1 MTAWTEDVGGMI
13 RQWTLSSALTHLRT
27 FVAGLNSDQTTQDR
41 IQSWLVTTEQGQQ
54 RRQQRQQRLSSA
66 TQTNVTTSQPQPAA
80 QDNEPMEVSDTPNVL
95 AEIPPENQES
105 VFPPSLLSVPVIA
118 PAADGAAADLAGIPS
133 SWIPIISRD
142 QSAPVPRSN
151 PYSDAYLSGQPSKRR
166 KLNADSKPHGDM
178 TRMLQQS
185 LQEAVDQTGLQPALG
200 ATAVADQVAANTAV
214 QDSLEN
220 MIRDTVQVHFIFLL
234 KEK

>member
-1 MTAWTEDVGGMI
+1 MGGMI

-27 FVAGLNSDQTTQDR
+27 FVSGLSSDQASRDR
-41 IQSWLVTTEQGQQ
+41 IQSWLVTTEQGQL
-54 RRQQRQQRLSSA
+54 RRQQRQQRLSAA
-66 TQTNVTTSQPQPAA
+66 TQTNVSTTTTNTQPQPAA

-105 VFPPSLLSVPVIA
+105 VFPPSLLSVPVLA
-118 PAADGAAADLAGIPS
+118 PPTDGAAADLSGLPS

-185 LQEAVDQTGLQPALG
+185 LHEAIDQTGLQPALG

-220 MIRDTVQVHFIFLL
+220 MIRDTVQVNQLFV
-234 KEK
+234 